1 MNGIALSFDKRNPTF
16 AFMTRILT
24 AFFFLILFES
34 CFLFGSDGG
43 ADKPPLIQPEV
54 PLPEFLSTPA
64 SHLITPGIIDEASG
78 IVASKSI
85 PNSLWVIE
93 NGNTSPSLHLLSTLG
108 EYKGKIDLPLFNRDW
123 EDLSSGPGPIE
134 GQNYLYISDTGDNAA
149 VHGKYIIYFLKEPR
163 SLDDTDWDLEA
174 VDFKY
179 SDVDALDVE
188 AMFVDPGSRDIY
200 LISKRQL
207 FSVRVYKI
215 AFPYDLE
222 LENTAVFQG
231 SIPLSFITAAD
242 ISSDGRQIMIK
253 DQNAI
258 FYWRRQE
265 FESIYEA
272 LSRNRDVGAPYF
284 VEPQGEAICFDI
296 ESSGY
301 YTLSERASAPQ
312 VSLNYYQRKVVEN

>member
-1 MNGIALSFDKRNPTF
+1 
-16 AFMTRILT
+16 MTRILT
-24 AFFFLILFES
+24 AFVFLIFCES
-34 CFLFGSDGG
+34 CFLFSGDGG
-43 ADKPPLIQPEV
+43 DKPPVVVPEE

-64 SHLITPGIIDEASG
+64 SHPITPGIIDEASG

-93 NGNTSPSLHLLSTLG
+93 NGNRPPSLHLLSTLG
-108 EYKGKIDLPLFNRDW
+108 EYRGKIDLPLFNRDW

-134 GQNYLYISDTGDNAA
+134 GQNYLYISDTGDNAS
-149 VHGKYIIYFLKEPR
+149 VHGKYIIYFLKEPQ

-179 SDVDALDVE
+179 SDREALDVE
-188 AMFVDPGSRDIY
+188 AMFVDPETRDIY

-215 AFPYDLE
+215 ALPYDLE

-231 SIPLSFITAAD
+231 TIPLSFITAAD
-242 ISSDGRQIMIK
+242 ISSDGQQIMIK
-253 DQNAI
+253 DQNAV

-265 FESIYEA
+265 FESIYGA
-272 LSRNRDVGAPYF
+272 LSRSRDVGAPYF
-284 VEPQGEAICFDI
+284 VEPQGEAICFDA
-296 ESSGY
+296 ENSGY